1 MRDARIN
8 RAIGARVAAAAYL
21 LAACLAVP
29 AVASAA
35 EAYIISPQDGETVT
49 SPFVVR
55 FGLKGMGVAPAGVEM
70 PGTGHH
76 HLVID
81 APLPPA
87 GQPVPFDDKHKH
99 FGKGQTETE
108 LSLPPGEHTLQLIL
122 GDHTHVPQDPPV
134 ASRQIR
140 VRVR

>member
-1 MRDARIN
+1 MSTVAFVDVRLAFAVLI
-8 RAIGARVAAAAYL
+8 AAAGCCVAAPSAL
-21 LAACLAVP
+21 
-29 AVASAA
+29 AA
-35 EAYIISPQDGETVT
+35 EAYLISPQDGETVS

-55 FGLKGMGVAPAGVEM
+55 FGLRGMGVAPAGIDM

-81 APLPPA
+81 ASLPPA
-87 GQPVPFDDKHKH
+87 GQPVPFDDRHKH

-122 GDHTHVPQDPPV
+122 GDHTHVPHDPPV
-134 ASRQIR
+134 ASTQIR
-140 VRVR
+140 IRVE

>member
-1 MRDARIN
+1 MSIVHTA
-8 RAIGARVAAAAYL
+8 
-21 LAACLAVP
+21 LAAC
-29 AVASAA
+29 AVAVVMASPSSFAAA
-35 EAYIISPQDGETVT
+35 EAYIISPQDGETVK

-76 HLVID
+76 HLIVD

-108 LSLPPGEHTLQLIL
+108 LSLLPGEHTLQLIL
-122 GDHTHVPQDPPV
+122 GDHTHMPHDPPV
-134 ASRQIR
+134 TSRQIR
-140 VRVR
+140 IRVE

>member
-1 MRDARIN
+1 MSVGSAIARMRAV
-8 RAIGARVAAAAYL
+8 GAVFIATAGCCVAAPSAL
-21 LAACLAVP
+21 
-29 AVASAA
+29 AA
-35 EAYIISPQDGETVT
+35 EAYLISPQDGETVR

-55 FGLKGMGVAPAGVEM
+55 FGLRGMGVAPAGIDM

-87 GQPVPFDDKHKH
+87 GQPVPFDDRHKH

-122 GDHTHVPQDPPV
+122 GDHTHVPHDPPV
-134 ASRQIR
+134 ASTQIR
-140 VRVR
+140 IRVE

>member
-1 MRDARIN
+1 MHRLRPLSAV
-8 RAIGARVAAAAYL
+8 ALAAAL
-21 LAACLAVP
+21 VTVSPLAA
-29 AVASAA
+29 AA
-35 EAYIISPQDGETVT
+35 EAYLISPQDGETVS

-55 FGLKGMGVAPAGVEM
+55 FGLKGMGVAPAGIDM

-76 HLVID
+76 HLIID

-87 GQPVPFDDKHKH
+87 GQPVPFDDQHKH

-122 GDHTHVPQDPPV
+122 G
-134 ASRQIR
+134 
-140 VRVR
+140 

>member
-1 MRDARIN
+1 MSTPCRTRL
-8 RAIGARVAAAAYL
+8 AAAAVVL
-21 LAACLAVP
+21 VTAAP
-29 AVASAA
+29 ALAA
-35 EAYIISPQDGETVT
+35 EAYIIAPQDGETVR

-55 FGLKGMGVAPAGVEM
+55 FGLKGMGVAPAGIEM

-87 GQPVPFDDKHKH
+87 GQPVPFDDRHKH

-122 GDHTHVPQDPPV
+122 GDHTHVPHDPPV
-134 ASRQIR
+134 VSRQIR
-140 VRVR
+140 VRVQ

>member
-1 MRDARIN
+1 MSRIQGLFLT
-8 RAIGARVAAAAYL
+8 GALVAAFTLPAA
-21 LAACLAVP
+21 AVF
-29 AVASAA
+29 AA
-35 EAYIISPQDGETVT
+35 EVYIISPQDGETVK

-76 HLVID
+76 HLIID

-87 GQPVPFDDKHKH
+87 GQPVPFDDQHKH

-108 LSLPPGEHTLQLIL
+108 LSLPSGEHTLQLIL
-122 GDHTHVPQDPPV
+122 GDHTHVPHDPPV
-134 ASRQIR
+134 ASKRIR
-140 VRVR
+140 VRVE

>member
-1 MRDARIN
+1 MPRSMLAPC
-8 RAIGARVAAAAYL
+8 AILVA
-21 LAACLAVP
+21 LAMPPASALA
-29 AVASAA
+29 AA
-35 EAYIISPQDGETVT
+35 EAYIISPQDGETVR

-76 HLVID
+76 HLIID

-87 GQPVPFDDKHKH
+87 GQPVPFDDQHKH

-122 GDHTHVPQDPPV
+122 GDHTHVPHDPPV

-140 VRVR
+140 VRVE

>member
-1 MRDARIN
+1 MSRIH
-8 RAIGARVAAAAYL
+8 RLVATCVVSAACALPAAATA
-21 LAACLAVP
+21 
-29 AVASAA
+29 AA
-35 EAYIISPQDGETVT
+35 EAYIISPQDGATVK

-76 HLVID
+76 HLIID
-81 APLPPA
+81 APLPAA
-87 GQPVPFDDKHKH
+87 GQPVPFDDNHKH

-122 GDHTHVPQDPPV
+122 GDHTHVPHDPPV
-134 ASRQIR
+134 VSKRIR
-140 VRVR
+140 VRVE

>member
-1 MRDARIN
+1 MLNFRMFPPA
-8 RAIGARVAAAAYL
+8 L
-21 LAACLAVP
+21 LAAALLATP
-29 AVASAA
+29 ATVAASA
-35 EAYIISPQDGETVT
+35 EAYIISPQDGETVS
-49 SPFVVR
+49 SPFTVR

-81 APLPPA
+81 APLPAA

-99 FGKGQTETE
+99 FGKGQTEAE
-108 LSLPPGEHTLQLIL
+108 ISLPPGDHTLQLIL
-122 GDHTHVPQDPPV
+122 GDHTHVPHDPPV

-140 VRVR
+140 IRVR

>member
-1 MRDARIN
+1 MPRSMLASC
-8 RAIGARVAAAAYL
+8 AILVA
-21 LAACLAVP
+21 LAMPPASVLA
-29 AVASAA
+29 AA
-35 EAYIISPQDGETVT
+35 EAYIISPQDGETVR

-76 HLVID
+76 HLIID

-87 GQPVPFDDKHKH
+87 GQPVPFDDQHKH

-122 GDHTHVPQDPPV
+122 GDHTHVPHDPPV

-140 VRVR
+140 VRVE

>member
-1 MRDARIN
+1 MHRLRPLSAV
-8 RAIGARVAAAAYL
+8 ALAAAL
-21 LAACLAVP
+21 VTVSPLAA
-29 AVASAA
+29 AA
-35 EAYIISPQDGETVT
+35 EAYLISPQDGETVS

-55 FGLKGMGVAPAGVEM
+55 FGLKGMGVAPAGIDM

-76 HLVID
+76 HLIID

-87 GQPVPFDDKHKH
+87 GQPVPFDDQHKH

-122 GDHTHVPQDPPV
+122 GDHTHVPHDPPV
-134 ASRQIR
+134 ASKQIRIR
-140 VRVR
+140 VR

>member
-1 MRDARIN
+1 MSIGFAIARICLV
-8 RAIGARVAAAAYL
+8 GATVFTAARSVL
-21 LAACLAVP
+21 
-29 AVASAA
+29 AA
-35 EAYIISPQDGETVT
+35 EAYLISPQDGQTVT

-55 FGLKGMGVAPAGVEM
+55 FGLRGMGVAPAGIDM

-76 HLVID
+76 HLIID

-87 GQPVPFDDKHKH
+87 RQPVPFDEQHKH

-122 GDHTHVPQDPPV
+122 GGHTHVPHEPPV
-134 ASRQIR
+134 ASGRIRIR
-140 VRVR
+140 VE

>member
-1 MRDARIN
+1 MVRSTLAPC
-8 RAIGARVAAAAYL
+8 AMLVA
-21 LAACLAVP
+21 LALAPVGTS
-29 AVASAA
+29 AAA
-35 EAYIISPQDGETVT
+35 EAYIISPQDGETVH

-55 FGLKGMGVAPAGVEM
+55 FGLKGMGVAPAGIDM

-76 HLVID
+76 HLIID

-87 GQPVPFDDKHKH
+87 GQPVPFDDNHRH

-122 GDHTHVPQDPPV
+122 GDHTHVPHEPPV
-134 ASRQIR
+134 TSRQIR
-140 VRVR
+140 IQVE